1 MSSLAHH
8 GVKGQKWGVR
18 RYQDK
23 SGRRTALGRMRLEKD
38 TTIKAGTNLNRVTGN
53 EHEINRGHVYMSI
66 ISADHDIYKQEA
78 AGGIQDRKTGEL
90 ITKIYDTRHT
100 VTKDIHVP
108 SFSNAIKAFEKV
120 MESQNVDEIAT
131 EVGNAYGS
139 DHEKHADEFRN
150 NYLNRDKASNREDA
164 YYNFVTSLGN
174 SESNRKLL
182 FDELKANG
190 YDAIWDENDRY
201 EGWMKTPLIIFERG
215 EHTNQVSAE
224 LLKYSSIGGNM
235 NYIYGNTLVLGDSS
249 YLEHHGIKN
258 QKWGVRRFQ
267 NPDGSL
273 TAAGRIRYGVQGVQ
287 KATANVGKAVFNVGK
302 TAGSKV
308 ATSAKKAIAAKKEKD
323 LAAKKEK
330 ASKNRDSVLK
340 NKDLFTSQELAE
352 LEKRFKVEDDMK
364 FASMRRGQEI
374 AKTISTYGDAAVK
387 VLNAAQT
394 GGKALSAISAAM
406 GSMDQLKENRD
417 IRGKAAAEDMSF
429 EDYKAYT
436 KAKTEAKINKDFK
449 NKNSTSSDDD
459 DRDIPV
465 VPVDYDDNPPPGGPG
480 GGPGG
485 GPHTPTGGGPGGVD
499 QNRVHRLTGDQQR
512 KLVSFRTKKPK
523 RDEDDIGDVS
533 EDDVN
538 KYKKASKDAD
548 SKAKSAQ
555 QNADNL
561 KSKRDQLDSAIRNFK
576 LPPANDPNYDAA
588 AAQLRAAH
596 KQSADLQAAYKKAQ
610 SEADSARVA
619 AYNAQREALASEYG
633 GSKGKQIA
641 NDMAKK
647 LSDKEYQHAVNAI
660 DNQRESDKSGYDRN
674 VAKEY
679 LKDVLNPK
687 NIANRTIDKAAGKI
701 ADKAI
706 NKQKEALAKERDK
719 HQKQMA
725 ENFQRSMKAGTL
737 DASKGI
743 RDYYQREFG
752 LHGAQLDKAV
762 SNYMDSHSGKG
773 SKRTIDLSNYHDKR
787 SSELAK
793 KSASL
798 SNREAAVSERE
809 AVAGQREENIR
820 VARQTLKAASD
831 YLKGASEK
839 VYNDSTIKEEQL
851 HEINEH
857 IRKMMGKRAAVH
869 SEDGMLIE
877 NNTLIIGDTSSYLE
891 HHGIP
896 GQKWGVRRF
905 QNKDGTRTAAGK
917 KRYAEVGSFKFEDS
931 TGRTQ
936 KRYYARIENNGR
948 RQSGWDHIG
957 TTKRQAKAEAA
968 AEALSDEIEGYTP
981 KLSDRDRK
989 AYNADIKRA
998 GKEIDAANRY
1008 AHREM
1013 AKNERWVKS
1022 AIPKAN
1028 RTGDTS
1034 EFLRRA
1040 AKSQR
1045 DADYFNRYS
1054 IGDYKHEKSIERKS
1068 FAGEIAGS
1076 AVVGAGAGI
1085 ASAISGPIGIGVAAS
1100 GIAIKTGSVIVG
1112 NIAKNRYRDQS
1123 LRQNKTRQD
1132 EYYARDRLDKVRAEK
1147 AKKDTKEALND
1158 LKEIERQEVKEALK
1172 TGINDDGYRL
1182 TKEDRKYYKSVLK
1195 R

>member
-1 MSSLAHH
+1 MSSL
-8 GVKGQKWGVR
+8 
-18 RYQDK
+18 
-23 SGRRTALGRMRLEKD
+23 
-38 TTIKAGTNLNRVTGN
+38 
-53 EHEINRGHVYMSI
+53 
-66 ISADHDIYKQEA
+66 
-78 AGGIQDRKTGEL
+78 
-90 ITKIYDTRHT
+90 
-100 VTKDIHVP
+100 
-108 SFSNAIKAFEKV
+108 
-120 MESQNVDEIAT
+120 
-131 EVGNAYGS
+131 
-139 DHEKHADEFRN
+139 
-150 NYLNRDKASNREDA
+150 
-164 YYNFVTSLGN
+164 
-174 SESNRKLL
+174 
-182 FDELKANG
+182 
-190 YDAIWDENDRY
+190 
-201 EGWMKTPLIIFERG
+201 
-215 EHTNQVSAE
+215 
-224 LLKYSSIGGNM
+224 GGNM

-273 TAAGRIRYGVQGVQ
+273 TAAGRIRYGVQGVR
-287 KATANVGKAVFNVGK
+287 KATANVGKAVFNIGK

-330 ASKNRDSVLK
+330 ASRNRDSVLK

-364 FASMRRGQEI
+364 FASMRKGQEI
-374 AKTISTYGDAAVK
+374 ARTISTYGDAAVK

-394 GGKALSAISAAM
+394 GGKAVSAISAAM

-459 DRDIPV
+459 DHDIPV

-480 GGPGG
+480 GGSGG
-485 GPHTPTGGGPGGVD
+485 GPRTPTGGGPSGVD
-499 QNRVHRLTGDQQR
+499 QNRVHRLTGDQQK

-576 LPPANDPNYDAA
+576 LPPLNDPNYDAA

-610 SEADSARVA
+610 SEADSARVS

-633 GSKGKQIA
+633 GSKGKRIA

-660 DNQRESDKSGYDRN
+660 DSQRESDKSGYDRN

-679 LKDVLNPK
+679 LKDALNPK

-719 HQKQMA
+719 QQKQMA

-762 SNYMDSHSGKG
+762 NNYMDSHSGKG
-773 SKRTIDLSNYHDKR
+773 SKRTIDLSSYHDKR

-820 VARQTLKAASD
+820 AARQTLKAASD

-857 IRKMMGKRAAVH
+857 IRKMMGKRVAVH

-917 KRYAEVGSFKFEDS
+917 KREKDYAAKNNSVREKFYYTDGTVRKGASAYVYKRGPGVSSKYVGSERVGS
-931 TGRTQ
+931 TR
-936 KRYYARIENNGR
+936 K
-948 RQSGWDHIG
+948 
-957 TTKRQAKAEAA
+957 QAKAEAA
-968 AEALSDEIEGYTP
+968 AEALLFDKGRYGKT
-981 KLSDRDRK
+981 LSDRDRK
-989 AYNADIKRA
+989 RLQRDVRKGDEELAQIKTLASATEHQNLHDLERYKKAGNLLSAKAVEKRLVRDQQYFEKADASDLQTEKNIYY
-998 GKEIDAANRY
+998 GHRY
-1008 AHREM
+1008 AAAIALGIGSGLASSGVLPAAAAGVAVGASIVTALSSAATIDLHTSAHRDTRL
-1013 AKNERWVKS
+1013 KNGMDKMDSTR
-1022 AIPKAN
+1022 
-1028 RTGDTS
+1028 
-1034 EFLRRA
+1034 
-1040 AKSQR
+1040 QR
-1045 DADYFNRYS
+1045 D
-1054 IGDYKHEKSIERKS
+1054 K
-1068 FAGEIAGS
+1068 
-1076 AVVGAGAGI
+1076 
-1085 ASAISGPIGIGVAAS
+1085 
-1100 GIAIKTGSVIVG
+1100 
-1112 NIAKNRYRDQS
+1112 
-1123 LRQNKTRQD
+1123 LR
-1132 EYYARDRLDKVRAEK
+1132 
-1147 AKKDTKEALND
+1147 
-1158 LKEIERQEVKEALK
+1158 ERQEKEEE
-1172 TGINDDGYRL
+1172 R
-1182 TKEDRKYYKSVLK
+1182 ERKKQLGSK

>member
-1 MSSLAHH
+1 M
-8 GVKGQKWGVR
+8 
-18 RYQDK
+18 
-23 SGRRTALGRMRLEKD
+23 
-38 TTIKAGTNLNRVTGN
+38 
-53 EHEINRGHVYMSI
+53 
-66 ISADHDIYKQEA
+66 
-78 AGGIQDRKTGEL
+78 
-90 ITKIYDTRHT
+90 
-100 VTKDIHVP
+100 
-108 SFSNAIKAFEKV
+108 
-120 MESQNVDEIAT
+120 
-131 EVGNAYGS
+131 
-139 DHEKHADEFRN
+139 
-150 NYLNRDKASNREDA
+150 
-164 YYNFVTSLGN
+164 
-174 SESNRKLL
+174 
-182 FDELKANG
+182 
-190 YDAIWDENDRY
+190 
-201 EGWMKTPLIIFERG
+201 
-215 EHTNQVSAE
+215 
-224 LLKYSSIGGNM
+224 SSIGGNM

-308 ATSAKKAIAAKKEKD
+308 VTSAKKAIAAKKEKD

-330 ASKNRDSVLK
+330 ASRNRDSVLK

-364 FASMRRGQEI
+364 FASMRKGQEI

-394 GGKALSAISAAM
+394 GGKAVSAISAAM

-449 NKNSTSSDDD
+449 NTNSTSSDDND
-459 DRDIPV
+459 DHDIPV
-465 VPVDYDDNPPPGGPG
+465 VPVDYDDNPPPGGGSGG
-480 GGPGG
+480 GGPR
-485 GPHTPTGGGPGGVD
+485 TPTGGGPGGTD
-499 QNRVHRLTGDQQR
+499 QNRVHRLTGDQQK

-523 RDEDDIGDVS
+523 RDEDDVGDVS
-533 EDDVN
+533 EDDIN

-576 LPPANDPNYDAA
+576 LPPLNDPNYDAA

-596 KQSADLQAAYKKAQ
+596 KQSSDLQAAYKKAQ

-633 GSKGKQIA
+633 GSKGKRIA

-762 SNYMDSHSGKG
+762 SNYMNSHSGKG

-809 AVAGQREENIR
+809 VAAGQREENIR

-857 IRKMMGKRAAVH
+857 IRKMMGKRVAVH
-869 SEDGMLIE
+869 SEDDMLIE

-891 HHGIP
+891 HHGIL
-896 GQKWGVRRF
+896 GQKWGIRRF
-905 QNKDGTRTAAGK
+905 QNKDGTRTNAGK
-917 KRYAEVGSFKFEDS
+917 KREKDYAAKNNSVREKFYYTDGTVRKGASAYVYKRGPGVSAKYVGDERVGSTRK
-931 TGRTQ
+931 
-936 KRYYARIENNGR
+936 
-948 RQSGWDHIG
+948 
-957 TTKRQAKAEAA
+957 QAKAEAA
-968 AEALSDEIEGYTP
+968 AEALLFDKGRYGKT
-981 KLSDRDRK
+981 LSDRDRK
-989 AYNADIKRA
+989 R
-998 GKEIDAANRY
+998 
-1008 AHREM
+1008 
-1013 AKNERWVKS
+1013 
-1022 AIPKAN
+1022 
-1028 RTGDTS
+1028 
-1034 EFLRRA
+1034 L
-1040 AKSQR
+1040 QR
-1045 DADYFNRYS
+1045 DVRK
-1054 IGDYKHEKSIERKS
+1054 GDEELAQIKTL
-1068 FAGEIAGS
+1068 GS
-1076 AVVGAGAGI
+1076 A
-1085 ASAISGPIGIGVAAS
+1085 
-1100 GIAIKTGSVIVG
+1100 TEH
-1112 NIAKNRYRDQS
+1112 
-1123 LRQNKTRQD
+1123 QN
-1132 EYYARDRLDKVRAEK
+1132 
-1147 AKKDTKEALND
+1147 LND
-1158 LKEIERQEVKEALK
+1158 LERYKKAGNRLSEKAVEKRLVRDRQYFEKADASDLQTEKNIYYGHRYAAAIALGIGSGLASSGVLPAAAAGVAVGASIVTALSSVATIDLHTSAHRDTRLKNGMDKMDSTRQRDKLRERQEKEAE
-1172 TGINDDGYRL
+1172 R
-1182 TKEDRKYYKSVLK
+1182 ERKKQLRSK

>member
-1 MSSLAHH
+1 
-8 GVKGQKWGVR
+8 
-18 RYQDK
+18 
-23 SGRRTALGRMRLEKD
+23 
-38 TTIKAGTNLNRVTGN
+38 
-53 EHEINRGHVYMSI
+53 
-66 ISADHDIYKQEA
+66 
-78 AGGIQDRKTGEL
+78 
-90 ITKIYDTRHT
+90 
-100 VTKDIHVP
+100 
-108 SFSNAIKAFEKV
+108 
-120 MESQNVDEIAT
+120 
-131 EVGNAYGS
+131 
-139 DHEKHADEFRN
+139 
-150 NYLNRDKASNREDA
+150 
-164 YYNFVTSLGN
+164 
-174 SESNRKLL
+174 
-182 FDELKANG
+182 
-190 YDAIWDENDRY
+190 
-201 EGWMKTPLIIFERG
+201 
-215 EHTNQVSAE
+215 
-224 LLKYSSIGGNM
+224 M

-258 QKWGVRRFQ
+258 QKWGIRRFQ

-273 TAAGRIRYGVQGVQ
+273 TAAGRIHYGVQGVQ

-308 ATSAKKAIAAKKEKD
+308 ATSAKKAIVAKKEKD

-330 ASKNRDSVLK
+330 ASRNRDSVLK
-340 NKDLFTSQELAE
+340 NKDLFTSQELVE

-364 FASMRRGQEI
+364 FASMRKGQEI

-387 VLNAAQT
+387 VLNAAQV
-394 GGKALSAISAAM
+394 GGKAVSAISAAM
-406 GSMDQLKENRD
+406 GSMDQLRENRD

-449 NKNSTSSDDD
+449 NKNSTSSD
-459 DRDIPV
+459 
-465 VPVDYDDNPPPGGPG
+465 YDDNPPPGGPG

-485 GPHTPTGGGPGGVD
+485 GPRTPTGGGPGGAD
-499 QNRVHRLTGDQQR
+499 QNRVHRLTGDQQK

-523 RDEDDIGDVS
+523 RDEDDIGDAS
-533 EDDVN
+533 EDEVN

-576 LPPANDPNYDAA
+576 LPPLNDPNYDAA

-610 SEADSARVA
+610 SEADSARVT

-633 GSKGKQIA
+633 GSKGKRIA

-674 VAKEY
+674 VAKAY

-719 HQKQMA
+719 QQKQMA

-737 DASKGI
+737 DARKGI

-762 SNYMDSHSGKG
+762 NNYMDSHSGKG
-773 SKRTIDLSNYHDKR
+773 SKRTIDLSSYHDKR

-809 AVAGQREENIR
+809 AIAGQREENIR
-820 VARQTLKAASD
+820 AAKQTLKAASD

-857 IRKMMGKRAAVH
+857 IRKMMGKRVAVH
-869 SEDGMLIE
+869 SEDDMLIE
-877 NNTLIIGDTSSYLE
+877 NKTLIIGDTSSYLE

-905 QNKDGTRTAAGK
+905 QNKDGTRTAAGE
-917 KRYAEVGSFKFEDS
+917 KREKDYAAKNNSAREKFYYTDGTVRKGASAYVYKRGPGVSAKYVGSERVGS
-931 TGRTQ
+931 TR
-936 KRYYARIENNGR
+936 K
-948 RQSGWDHIG
+948 
-957 TTKRQAKAEAA
+957 QAKAEAA
-968 AEALSDEIEGYTP
+968 AEALLFDKGRHGKT
-981 KLSDRDRK
+981 LSDRDRK
-989 AYNADIKRA
+989 RLQRDVRKGDEELSQIKTLASATEHKNLHDLERYKKAGDRLSAKAVEKRLVRDRQYFEKADASDLQTEKNIYH
-998 GKEIDAANRY
+998 GHRY
-1008 AHREM
+1008 AAAIALGIGSGLASSGVLPAAAASVAVGASIVTAISSAATIDLHTSAHRDVRL
-1013 AKNERWVKS
+1013 KNGMDKMDSTR
-1022 AIPKAN
+1022 
-1028 RTGDTS
+1028 
-1034 EFLRRA
+1034 
-1040 AKSQR
+1040 QR
-1045 DADYFNRYS
+1045 D
-1054 IGDYKHEKSIERKS
+1054 K
-1068 FAGEIAGS
+1068 
-1076 AVVGAGAGI
+1076 
-1085 ASAISGPIGIGVAAS
+1085 
-1100 GIAIKTGSVIVG
+1100 
-1112 NIAKNRYRDQS
+1112 
-1123 LRQNKTRQD
+1123 LR
-1132 EYYARDRLDKVRAEK
+1132 
-1147 AKKDTKEALND
+1147 
-1158 LKEIERQEVKEALK
+1158 ERQEKEDLRDLKKMERQEAKEALK

-1182 TKEDRKYYKSVLK
+1182 TKEQRKYYKSVLK